1 MPLALLTQSMES
13 VSSIIDEL
21 NSTNSTLEKQ
31 DILKK
36 YTDNEYLTKV
46 LVFAYDPLVQ
56 FNVSSTN
63 VKKYVSNK
71 KYETQKFR
79 KYTELFG
86 LLDDLSNRVVT
97 GNEALKS
104 VNEFVKDLSEPLKS
118 LVYNILDKN
127 LKIRIS
133 HKIINKVYR
142 SEGKKGNVI
151 DVFDPV
157 LSHKYDSKFTE
168 LDNSW
173 FISRKLD
180 GVRCL
185 IFINPKTKKIK
196 TYSRNGKDLYNTE
209 CITNQ
214 IDISKF
220 KTNVFLDG
228 EVVFMNRNVSDTD
241 ISDGREDF
249 KSVIEIVRKKSKVE
263 DVSNIYYKIFDIIP
277 EDVFF
282 GNAEGVEYSKRYAQ
296 IQKIFRNKSK
306 IKIVE
311 QTVHSDNTFDIM
323 TEKSKTLEWEGLM
336 VRKDTLYKSGRT
348 RDLGKIKSFVDDEF
362 TVTDVINGP
371 FRIIDPDTKLERT
384 ITCLAAVIINYKKTK
399 VGSGFSIEERKLY
412 YKNPEK
418 IIGKNI
424 TVQYFEKTP
433 DSLRFPTFKG
443 IRDYE

>member
-1 MPLALLTQSMES
+1 MQS
-13 VSSIIDEL
+13 VSNIIDEL

-36 YTDNEYLTKV
+36 YVNDKYFTKI
-46 LVFAYDPLVQ
+46 LIFTYDPLIQ

-71 KYETQKFR
+71 KYETQKFK
-79 KYTELFG
+79 KYTELFE
-86 LLDDLSNRVVT
+86 LLNDLNSRNIT

-104 VNEFVKDLSEPLKS
+104 VNEFIKKLNESLKL

-133 HKIINKVYR
+133 QKIINKVYS
-142 SEGKKGNVI
+142 SEGKGNVI

-185 IFINPKTKKIK
+185 IHIDPKTKKIK
-196 TYSRNGKDLYNTE
+196 SYSRNGKDLYNTE

-220 KTNVFLDG
+220 KTEYFLDG
-228 EVVFMNRNVSDTD
+228 EVVFMKNTNS
-241 ISDGREDF
+241 ISDGKEDF
-249 KSVIEIVRKKSKVE
+249 KSVIEIVRKKSKVK
-263 DVSNIYYKIFDIIP
+263 DVSNIYYKIFDMIP
-277 EDVFF
+277 KDVFF
-282 GNAEGVEYSKRYAQ
+282 GNNKGEEYSKRYSK
-296 IQKIFRNKSK
+296 IQKIFNVNPK
-306 IKIVE
+306 IKIVD
-311 QTVHSDNTFDIM
+311 QIAYSQNIFDNMI
-323 TEKSKTLEWEGLM
+323 EKSKKLEWEGLM
-336 VRKDTLYKSGRT
+336 IRKDTLYKSGRT

-362 TVTDVINGP
+362 KVVDVINGP

-418 IIGKNI
+418 IIGKSI